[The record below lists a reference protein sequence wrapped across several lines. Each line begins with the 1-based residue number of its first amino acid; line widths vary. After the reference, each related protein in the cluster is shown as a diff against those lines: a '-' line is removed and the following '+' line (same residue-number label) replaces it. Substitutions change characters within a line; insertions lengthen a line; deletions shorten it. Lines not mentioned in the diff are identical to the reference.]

1 MTEYRFVCVDAR
13 GTWRGLTRRALSGE
27 AEAKAFGQGL
37 LRRFPAVIV
46 YEGERRLAMLA
57 QIA

>member
-27 AEAKAFGQGL
+27 AEAKAFGQA
-37 LRRFPAVIV
+37 LRGAFRP
-46 YEGERRLAMLA
+46 
-57 QIA
+57 